1 MPDEMKMGMEQEP
14 DLESPPTD
22 LQEGYQILFTVTRDG
37 FSVSEPMPLPPA
49 PQSSDTATSDEDMV
63 PDLTS
68 AIKQLLAVVREH
80 PVGEDEQAS
89 FAAGYESR

>member
-1 MPDEMKMGMEQEP
+1 MPDEMKMGMEQET

-37 FSVSEPMPLPPA
+37 FSVSEPMPLPA
-49 PQSSDTATSDEDMV
+49 VPQSPDTATSDEDMV
-63 PDLTS
+63 SDLTS
-68 AIKQLLAVVREH
+68 AIKHLLAVVKAH
-80 PVGEDEQAS
+80 PVGEDEHAS

>member
-1 MPDEMKMGMEQEP
+1 MPDNPEMIEEQET

-22 LQEGYQILFTVTRDG
+22 LQEGYQILLTVTRDG
-37 FSVSEPMPLPPA
+37 FSVSEPTPLPPA
-49 PQSSDTATSDEDMV
+49 PQSPDTATSDEDMV

-68 AIKQLLAVVREH
+68 AIKHLLAVVKAH
-80 PVGEDEQAS
+80 PVGEDEQAQ